1 MEMLD
6 FNLIVA
12 GSSLTSRVLGSKGDS
27 EGRSSRGLS
36 SGTGFGGA
44 GVEAEQGKGG
54 PSLGNV
60 PPDGDF
66 FIDGSLFG
74 AIFKKLI
81 TGYLNLSLS
90 VNVVLYRDERE

>member
-1 MEMLD
+1 MLD
-6 FNLIVA
+6 LSLKVA
-12 GSSLTSRVLGSKGDS
+12 GSLLTSSVLGSNGES
-27 EGRSSRGLS
+27 EGRNRRGFN

-74 AIFKKLI
+74 AIFEKEKKEIFMWTSFL
-81 TGYLNLSLS
+81 
-90 VNVVLYRDERE
+90 

>member
-1 MEMLD
+1 MLD
-6 FNLIVA
+6 FDLNVA
-12 GSSLTSRVLGSKGDS
+12 GSLLTSSVLGSNGES

-36 SGTGFGGA
+36 SGTGFGVA

-74 AIFKKLI
+74 AILFFTFNNYI
-81 TGYLNLSLS
+81 S
-90 VNVVLYRDERE
+90 VLLVMCYCGFVQG